1 MARLKHVERHFT
13 ATDTVRDIVIGMSDG
28 LTVPFA
34 LAAGLTGAVVSSNLV
49 VTAGLAEI
57 AAGAI
62 AMGLGGYLAGKGD
75 SEHYEREY
83 RREHKE
89 VAEIP
94 EEEKKEVATIFRQ
107 YGLSEQE
114 ISPIVQ
120 TLSERPSDWVKFMM
134 RFELGIEKPDPHRA
148 KVSAI
153 TIAVS
158 YVAGGLVP
166 LAPYMIVSNSASAIG
181 YSVAATMVA
190 LFVFGFGKGKITGTT
205 PLKSGLE
212 TLLTGG
218 LAAAAAFGIARVVA
232 H

>member
-57 AAGAI
+57 AAGSI

-83 RREHKE
+83 KREHKE

-94 EEEKKEVATIFRQ
+94 EEEKKEVATIFRE

-114 ISPIVQ
+114 IKPIVQ
-120 TLSERPSDWVKFMM
+120 TLSERPADWVKFMM
-134 RFELGIEKPDPHRA
+134 RFELGIERPDPHRA
-148 KVSAI
+148 KISAI

-158 YVAGGLVP
+158 YVVGGLVP
-166 LAPYMIVSNSASAIG
+166 LVPYMLVSDSASAVV

-190 LFVFGFGKGKITGTT
+190 LFAFGFGKGKITGIK

-212 TLLTGG
+212 TLVIGG
-218 LAAAAAFGIARVVA
+218 LAAAAAFGIAKVVA